1 MNQIFPSQP
10 RTTKADAQRLMPHL
24 ASDKTVRA
32 YLKTNP
38 QSDDLKRCVH
48 LELLRGPRRRVII
61 IEKIIVRIQQLE
73 RSEIE
78 QKMVEFL
85 SNLKKP

>member
-1 MNQIFPSQP
+1 MNHIFPSDP
-10 RTTKADAQRLMPHL
+10 RTTKADAERLMPHL
-24 ASDKTVRA
+24 SSDKTVRA

-38 QSDDLKRCVH
+38 QGDDLKRCVR

-61 IEKIIVRIQQLE
+61 VEKLIVRIQQLE

-78 QKMVEFL
+78 QNMVTFL
-85 SNLKKP
+85 ANLKKP

>member
-1 MNQIFPSQP
+1 MNHIFPNSP
-10 RTTKADAQRLMPHL
+10 KTTKADAERLMPHL
-24 ASDKTVRA
+24 SSDKTVRA

-38 QSDDLKRCVH
+38 QGDDLKRCVC
-48 LELLRGPRRRVII
+48 LELDRGWRSRRVI